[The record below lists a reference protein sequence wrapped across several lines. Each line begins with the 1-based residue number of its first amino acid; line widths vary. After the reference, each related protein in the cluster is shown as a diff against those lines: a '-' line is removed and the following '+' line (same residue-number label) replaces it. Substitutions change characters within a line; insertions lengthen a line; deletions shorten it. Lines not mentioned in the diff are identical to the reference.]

1 MPTST
6 TIQIPKNAPITQT
19 DGKVSR
25 EWARYFD
32 LLTPQASSAA
42 SGVTSVTGTPP
53 IASSGGTTPA
63 ISLNDTAVTPAT
75 YGDATHVG
83 QFTVDQKGRLT
94 FAGNVVITGNA
105 VFKGAAVTLT
115 NSQIVNLPT
124 TPITLVAAQGANTR
138 IIPVLVD
145 LVGTFTA
152 GAYTP
157 S

>member
-83 QFTVDQKGRLT
+83 QFTIDQQGRLT
-94 FAGNVVITGNA
+94 FAANIAITYPAVATDYVLMSDGSTPPNA
-105 VFKGAAVTLT
+105 MNNGGSSFLYIG
-115 NSQIVNLPT
+115 
-124 TPITLVAAQGANTR
+124 
-138 IIPVLVD
+138 
-145 LVGTFTA
+145 
-152 GAYTP
+152 YTP
-157 S
+157 